1 MYSKVKQ
8 ANSLLMMFETKKLNP
23 SDDIN
28 IKPNKLGK
36 KMCKFEF
43 QLEILV

>member
-8 ANSLLMMFETKKLNP
+8 ADSLLMMFETKKLNP

-28 IKPNKLGK
+28 IKPKKLGK
-36 KMCKFEF
+36 KCANLNFS
-43 QLEILV
+43 